1 MMVVCVELDIL
12 RRMVLNTFLVFF
24 LADYV
29 SLLVYTLFMRGL
41 MFSKLIRI
49 VSAPSEL
56 GRVK

>member
-1 MMVVCVELDIL
+1 MTVVCVELDIL

-24 LADYV
+24 VADYV
-29 SLLVYTLFMRGL
+29 LLLVSTLFMRGL
-41 MFSKLIRI
+41 MFAKLIRI